1 MTTAHVT
8 IKAEAGL
15 HARPATQFVNKAKAF
30 KSTITVYKNEKQA
43 DAKKF
48 LQILRLSVMKDEEI
62 MITAEGK
69 DEKEAVRA
77 LLTLVRNDFV
87 E

>member
-1 MTTAHVT
+1 MTTAQVT
-8 IKAEAGL
+8 IKVEAGL

-30 KSTITVYKNEKQA
+30 KSTIMVHKNGKEA

-48 LQILRLSVMKDEEI
+48 LQILRLSILKDEEI
-62 MITAEGK
+62 MITADGK